1 MNAFHDPELDDVLQ
15 EPDLRRVGELLRLA
29 RAPEPPLDDAYRTGL
44 RRQLMLEAWSMAEG
58 RGSAWWRRLFAP
70 PGLAWAGAV
79 SGVLLIAAVAVWTA
93 TQQNGS
99 LNQILVASPQDE
111 KSNVA
116 LAQPILVSFNQPMDH
131 QSTEAAVQI
140 TPATS
145 VVYAWD
151 AKSVTLQV
159 TPVSG
164 NLAPNTQYQVTI
176 GPGAKTAGNQ
186 QLASPQTITFVT
198 QAPAASP
205 QPSPT
210 PRPTPANPLGEKQI
224 APLGGAS
231 SLALQ
236 WSADSQSVYYVD
248 GKGALQV
255 VSIKSGAATVVA
267 PSGASAPA
275 ISPAGDRLAYLL
287 NGKIEIL
294 TFASGKTEEVAP
306 AAPPTLVAWA
316 GGKVVWGQSDG
327 IYEGTDGRPTQLA
340 PLPTTGAVALI
351 SIAPD
356 GGHAIYSQ
364 SGSLFILD
372 LSSGKTTPVGEAH
385 DTFAAWS
392 PDGTQLMYASA
403 DHLVVADL
411 QGATQST
418 LPVAQASWST
428 GDAILLGG
436 DTTAYE
442 VRPDGSN
449 LTRISNGTYRSPVWA
464 SDGNS
469 FAFVRG
475 DSLWIATAPA
485 LPPEP
490 TIVDEATSVVKK
502 FMDARLGDRS
512 ADAAAFLD
520 DNGKKAYGAGQLN
533 LVITGDPHFTRYY
546 LLTHEAVG
554 TQPDTVR
561 FVVRLVLTH
570 GKKDVSDV
578 EETLTL
584 VRDATTKQF
593 LVDQA
598 TAAAQRDLGKGPE
611 VVSVDVAATTIQ
623 VTFDSDLDPATVN
636 GGVTVVDAK
645 GNPVDATVTYSGKV
659 VTISG
664 LDLKAGAQYRLV
676 VMTSVRDV
684 QGQKVQAEYDLDLLG
699 PAANRH
705 AERKA
710 ASSALASPTPA
721 VSPSAGTSSG

>member
-1 MNAFHDPELDDVLQ
+1 MNAFHDPELDDILQ
-15 EPDLRRVGELLRLA
+15 ESDLRRVADLLRSA

-44 RRQLMLEAWSMAEG
+44 RRQLMQEAWSMAEG
-58 RGSAWWRRLFAP
+58 RGSSWWRRLFAP

-99 LNQILVASPQDE
+99 LGQVFVASPQDG
-111 KSNVA
+111 KNNVA
-116 LAQPILVSFNQPMDH
+116 LGQPILVSFNQPMDH

-159 TPVSG
+159 TPVTG

-176 GPGAKTAGNQ
+176 GPGAKTAGEQ
-186 QLASPQTITFVT
+186 KLAAPQTITFVT
-198 QAPAASP
+198 QPPAASP
-205 QPSPT
+205 PPSPT
-210 PRPTPANPLGEKQI
+210 PRPTPTNPLGEKQI
-224 APLGGAS
+224 APLNGAS

-255 VSIKSGAATVVA
+255 VSIKSGTTTVVA
-267 PSGASAPA
+267 PGGASAPA

-294 TFASGKTEEVAP
+294 TFASGKTDELAP
-306 AAPPTLVAWA
+306 AATPTLVGWDKD
-316 GGKVVWGQSDG
+316 KVVWAAAGEIDQQ
-327 IYEGTDGRPTQLA
+327 TDNGPTRLA
-340 PLPTTGAVALI
+340 AVPASAIVL

-356 GGHAIYSQ
+356 AAHIAYRLDQ
-364 SGSLFILD
+364 NQFVLD
-372 LSSGKTTPVGEAH
+372 LQTGKSVPLNQANFVG
-385 DTFAAWS
+385 WS
-392 PDGTQLMYASA
+392 PDGSAMLYANTA
-403 DHLVVADL
+403 GVVVSDL
-411 QGATQST
+411 QGNPQAT
-418 LPVAQASWST
+418 LPTANASWSSQ
-428 GDAILLGG
+428 DAILLGG
-436 DTTAYE
+436 DTAVYE

-449 LTRISNGTYRSPVWA
+449 LTRVSNGTYRSPLWA
-464 SDGNS
+464 PDGTT

-475 DSLWIATAPA
+475 DTLWVATAPA

-490 TIVDEATSVVKK
+490 TIVDEASTVVKK
-502 FMDARLGDRS
+502 FMDARLAGKS

-520 DNGKKAYGAGQLN
+520 DNGKNAYGEGRLN
-533 LVITGDPHFTRYY
+533 LVIAGDPHFTRYY
-546 LLTHEAVG
+546 LLTQEAVG

-570 GKKDVSDV
+570 GKKDVSEV

-584 VRDATTKQF
+584 ARDANTKQF

-598 TAAAQRDLGKGPE
+598 TAGAQRDLGKGPE
-611 VVSVDVAATTIQ
+611 VVSVDVAATTVQ
-623 VTFDSDLDPATVN
+623 VTFNSDLDPATVN
-636 GGVTVVDAK
+636 GGVTLVDAR
-645 GNPVDATVTYSGKV
+645 GNTVEATVTYANKM

-664 LDLKAGAQYRLV
+664 LDLKAGAHYRLV
-676 VMTSVRDV
+676 VTTSVRDV
-684 QGQKVQAEYDLDLLG
+684 QGQRVQAEYDLDLLG
-699 PAANRH
+699 PAPNRH
-705 AERKA
+705 AERKSV
-710 ASSALASPTPA
+710 SSGAASPTPA
-721 VSPSAGTSSG
+721 VSPSPGTS

>member
-1 MNAFHDPELDDVLQ
+1 MNAFHDPELEDVLQ
-15 EPDLRRVGELLRLA
+15 ESDLRRVAELLRSA
-29 RAPEPPLDDAYRTGL
+29 RAPKPPLDDAFQTGL
-44 RRQLMLEAWSMAEG
+44 RRQLMQEAWSMTEG

-79 SGVLLIAAVAVWTA
+79 AGVLLIASVAVWTA

-99 LNQILVASPQDE
+99 LGQVFVASPQDG
-111 KSNVA
+111 KNNVA

-176 GPGAKTAGNQ
+176 GPGAKTAGDQ
-186 QLASPQTITFVT
+186 KLATPQTITFVT

-224 APLGGAS
+224 APLSGAS

-255 VSIKSGAATVVA
+255 VSIKTGTATVVV

-275 ISPAGDRLAYLL
+275 ISAAGDRLAYLL
-287 NGKIEIL
+287 NGKVEVL
-294 TFASGKTEEVAP
+294 TFASGKTDEIAP
-306 AAPPTLVAWA
+306 AATPTLVGWDKD
-316 GGKVVWGQSDG
+316 KVVWATATEIDEQ
-327 IYEGTDGRPTQLA
+327 TDNGPTQLA
-340 PLPTTGAVALI
+340 ALPASAVVL

-356 GGHAIYSQ
+356 AAHIAYRLDQ
-364 SGSLFILD
+364 NQLVLD
-372 LSSGKTTPVGEAH
+372 LQTGKSVPLNQANFVG
-385 DTFAAWS
+385 WS
-392 PDGTQLMYASA
+392 PDGTAMLYASSA
-403 DHLVVADL
+403 GVVVSDL
-411 QGATQST
+411 QGDALAT
-418 LPVAQASWST
+418 LPTANASWSSQ
-428 GDAILLGG
+428 DAILLGG
-436 DTTAYE
+436 DTTIYE

-449 LTRISNGTYRSPVWA
+449 LTRLANGTYRSPVWA
-464 SDGNS
+464 PDGNS

-475 DSLWIATAPA
+475 DSLWVATAPA

-490 TIVDEATSVVKK
+490 TIVDEATTVVKK
-502 FMDARLGDRS
+502 FMDARLADRS
-512 ADAAAFLD
+512 ADAAAFLN

-546 LLTHEAVG
+546 LLTQEAVG

-570 GKKDVSDV
+570 GKKDVTDV

-593 LVDQA
+593 LIDQA
-598 TAAAQRDLGKGPE
+598 TAGAQRDLGKGPE
-611 VVSVDVAATTIQ
+611 VVSVDVTATTIQ

-636 GGVTVVDAK
+636 GGVIVIDAK
-645 GNPVDATVTYSGKV
+645 GNPVDATATYSNKM

-684 QGQKVQAEYDLDLLG
+684 NGQKLQAEYDLELLG
-699 PAANRH
+699 PSPNRH
-705 AERKA
+705 AQRRSL
-710 ASSALASPTPA
+710 SSAGASPAPGA
-721 VSPSAGTSSG
+721 SPSTATS

>member
-15 EPDLRRVGELLRLA
+15 EPDLRRVAELLRLA
-29 RAPEPPLDDAYRTGL
+29 RAPEPPLDDAYQTGL

-79 SGVLLIAAVAVWTA
+79 AGVLLIAAVAVWTA

-99 LNQILVASPQDE
+99 LNTILVASPQDQ
-111 KSNVA
+111 KNNVA

-140 TPATS
+140 TPATT

-176 GPGAKTAGNQ
+176 GPGAKTAGDQ
-186 QLASPQTITFVT
+186 KLASPQTITFVT

-224 APLGGAS
+224 APMNGAS
-231 SLALQ
+231 SLAAQ
-236 WSADSQSVYYVD
+236 WSSDSQSVYYVD

-255 VSIKSGAATVVA
+255 VSIKNGTATVVA

-275 ISPAGDRLAYLL
+275 ISSAGDRLAYLL

-294 TFASGKTEEVAP
+294 TFASGKTDEVIP
-306 AAPPTLVAWA
+306 GAPPTLVGWA
-316 GGKVVWGQSDG
+316 GNKVLWGQSDG
-327 IYEGTDGRPTQLA
+327 IYEAASGGQTQIA
-340 PLPTTGAVALI
+340 PLPTTGAATLI

-364 SGSLFILD
+364 GGSLFILD
-372 LSSGKTTPVGEAH
+372 LSNGKSTPVGEAH
-385 DTFAAWS
+385 DTFGGWS
-392 PDGTQLMYASA
+392 PDGTQLMYASV
-403 DHLVVADL
+403 DHLVVVDL

-418 LPVAQASWST
+418 LPVAQASWSV

-436 DTTAYE
+436 DTTLYQ

-449 LTRISNGTYRSPVWA
+449 LTRLANGTYRSPQWA
-464 SDGNS
+464 PDGNS

-475 DSLWIATAPA
+475 DSLWVATAPA

-490 TIVDEATSVVKK
+490 TIVDEATTVVKK
-502 FMDARLGDRS
+502 FMDARLGGKS
-512 ADAAAFLD
+512 VDAAAFLD

-546 LLTHEAVG
+546 LLTQEAVG

-584 VRDATTKQF
+584 VRDPSTKQF

-598 TAAAQRDLGKGPE
+598 TAASQRDLGKGPE
-611 VVSVDVAATTIQ
+611 VVSVDVAATSIQ

-636 GGVTVVDAK
+636 GGVIVVDAK
-645 GNPVDATVTYSGKV
+645 SNPVDATVTYSSKM

-664 LDLKAGAQYRLV
+664 LDLKPGAQYRLV

-705 AERKA
+705 AQRKSL
-710 ASSALASPTPA
+710 SSALASPTPT
-721 VSPSAGTSSG
+721 VSPSAATS